1 MILRLFLAVAAGLLI
16 DVPEARLFTTPVLGA
31 LLFVTFLSIPLRG
44 LRIDARFLTV
54 LALLNF
60 VVVPLVV
67 GAITWPLRDDGAVHA
82 AVLLVLLAPCIDY
95 VIAFSGLAG
104 GARDQLL
111 AATPFLLLGQM
122 LLLPLY
128 LGMFLG
134 SSEVL
139 APGPF
144 LEAFLLLIVVPLVLA
159 ALAQRSR
166 WADVWERAGEKSMT
180 PLMMATLFLVMAGY
194 SAGALGEWRELLAPA
209 ATYVVFA
216 GVMVVLGWTVAGVAR
231 LSTSARVSATFSA
244 VTRNSLVVLPFALA
258 MPGDLA
264 PVVVVTQT
272 LVELLVMV
280 PMVWAVPHMV
290 RRSGV

>member
-1 MILRLFLAVAAGLLI
+1 MVFRLFLAVAAGLLI

-44 LRIDARFLTV
+44 LRIDARFLAV

-67 GAITWPLRDDGAVHA
+67 GVITWPLHDSGVVYA

-128 LGMFLG
+128 LGVFLG

-159 ALAQRSR
+159 ALAQGSR
-166 WADVWERAGEKSMT
+166 WANFWERAGEKTMT

-194 SAGALGEWRELLAPA
+194 SAGTLGEWRELLAPA

-216 GVMVVLGWTVAGVAR
+216 GVMVVLGWIIAGAAC
-231 LSTSARVSATFSA
+231 LSTPARVSATFSA

-272 LVELLVMV
+272 LVELVVMV
-280 PMVWAVPHMV
+280 VMVWAMPLKV
-290 RRSGV
+290 RRLPT

>member
-166 WADVWERAGEKSMT
+166 WADVWERVGEKSMT
-180 PLMMATLFLVMAGY
+180 PLMMETLFLVMAGY
-194 SAGALGEWRELLAPA
+194 SAGALG
-209 ATYVVFA
+209 
-216 GVMVVLGWTVAGVAR
+216 GVAGVAGSCGHVCR
-231 LSTSARVSATFSA
+231 
-244 VTRNSLVVLPFALA
+244 
-258 MPGDLA
+258 
-264 PVVVVTQT
+264 
-272 LVELLVMV
+272 
-280 PMVWAVPHMV
+280 V
-290 RRSGV
+290 RRSDGGSRVDRRRRRPLIDVRPRLRHLQRRHAQLARCAPFRSGDARGSRPGCGRQPDAGGAPRHGRDGLGRAAHGA

>member
-16 DVPEARLFTTPVLGA
+16 DIPEARLFTSPVLGA

-67 GAITWPLRDDGAVHA
+67 GAITWPLRDEGAVYA

-95 VIAFSGLAG
+95 VIAFSALAG
-104 GARDQLL
+104 GARDQML

-144 LEAFLLLIVVPLVLA
+144 LEAFLLLIVAPLVLA
-159 ALAQRSR
+159 ALAQCSP
-166 WADVWERAGEKSMT
+166 WVDVWERAGEKSMT
-180 PLMMATLFLVMAGY
+180 PLMMATLFLVIAGY

-216 GVMVVLGWTVAGVAR
+216 GVMVVLGWTFAGVAR

-272 LVELLVMV
+272 LVELLIMV
-280 PMVWAVPHMV
+280 TMVWAVPHMV
-290 RRSGV
+290 RRSAV

>member
-16 DVPEARLFTTPVLGA
+16 DAPEARSFVTPVLGA

-60 VVVPLVV
+60 AVVPLIV
-67 GAITWPLRDDGAVHA
+67 GVITWPLSDDGVVHA

-122 LLLPLY
+122 LLLPVY
-128 LGMFLG
+128 LGVFLG
-134 SSEVL
+134 SSPVL

-144 LEAFLLLIVVPLVLA
+144 LGAFLLLIVVPLVLA
-159 ALAQRSR
+159 VLAQRSP
-166 WADVWERAGEKSMT
+166 WADFWGRAGERAMT

-194 SAGALGEWRELLAPA
+194 SAGAMEKWRGLLLPA

-216 GVMVVLGWTVAGVAR
+216 GVMIVLGWAIAGVAR
-231 LSTSARVSATFSA
+231 LSTPARVSATFSA

-258 MPGDLA
+258 LPGDLA

-280 PMVWAVPHMV
+280 AMVWAVPHMV

>member
-16 DVPEARLFTTPVLGA
+16 DIPEARLFTSPVLGA

-67 GAITWPLRDDGAVHA
+67 GAITWPLRDEGAVYA

-95 VIAFSGLAG
+95 VIAFSALAG
-104 GARDQLL
+104 GARDQML

-122 LLLPLY
+122 LLLPFY

-144 LEAFLLLIVVPLVLA
+144 LEAFLLLIVAPLVLA
-159 ALAQRSR
+159 ALAQCSP
-166 WADVWERAGEKSMT
+166 WVDVWERAGEKSMT
-180 PLMMATLFLVMAGY
+180 PLMMATLFLVIAGY

-216 GVMVVLGWTVAGVAR
+216 GVMVVLGWTFAGVAR

-272 LVELLVMV
+272 LVELLIMV
-280 PMVWAVPHMV
+280 TMVWAVPHMV
-290 RRSGV
+290 RRSAV